1 MFSQIAVLV
10 VLILLNAYFAA
21 SEIAFISLNDAKIE
35 KQAKEGN
42 KKAKQIYKML
52 KNPSKFLATI
62 QIGITLAGFL
72 SSAFASDAFA
82 DKLAPMLNNLL
93 PMLGTDTW
101 RTISIILITI
111 LLSFFTLVFGE
122 LVPKRLAMK
131 YYEKVSF
138 GTIGVIRGISFIT
151 APFVKLLTFSTNVI
165 SKIFGVKENE
175 EEIVTEEEIKM
186 MIDEGEE
193 KGTIDQEEKELLNNV
208 FEFNDT
214 TASEIMTPR
223 IDIFALK
230 ISQDLYEVLDELD
243 DYKYS
248 RIPVYEDTIDN
259 IKGIILIKDILK
271 DLRDKKKINIKKL
284 IKEVHFVPE
293 SVPIDKLFRQLQRNK
308 MQMAIVIDEYG
319 GTAGLVTMEDILE
332 ELVGN
337 IFDEHDEE
345 ELEYELIDEN
355 TYMVNGNI
363 SIGDL
368 EKIIGIE
375 ISDGDYETLSGY
387 LLGKLEELPP
397 EGEEKYNENDRLNIK
412 VLRNNKEKECYAV
425 LKKDKNGNLTIGIY
439 LAILNNVSTKEEVTY
454 VFKNNESGSSRG
466 LMCALEIYNRITDFD
481 ITKGDIIA
489 GTGSIEADGTVGDID
504 GVKYKIKGAV
514 KNKAKVFIV
523 PSGNYDEALKLK
535 EKNNYDIELIKADN
549 LHNVIENLKNR

>member
-214 TASEIMTPR
+214 TASEIITPR

-397 EGEEKYNENDRLNIK
+397 EGEETIIEDGK
-412 VLRNNKEKECYAV
+412 
-425 LKKDKNGNLTIGIY
+425 LT
-439 LAILNNVSTKEEVTY
+439 
-454 VFKNNESGSSRG
+454 
-466 LMCALEIYNRITDFD
+466 
-481 ITKGDIIA
+481 
-489 GTGSIEADGTVGDID
+489 
-504 GVKYKIKGAV
+504 YKIEEYEDKRIKRV
-514 KNKAKVFIV
+514 KICKNK
-523 PSGNYDEALKLK
+523 
-535 EKNNYDIELIKADN
+535 
-549 LHNVIENLKNR
+549 